1 MSIIRLQTLFLLCL
15 LLFVAVTFAA
25 DDHDHDHDHDHDEEL
40 EHDDHDHDDHEEE
53 NIGLAF
59 AITTGAGL
67 AALIGACSIFCVKKE
82 WVGLISA
89 SLSFSAGVI
98 IYLSFMGL
106 IPESIH
112 MLEDATGSEE
122 ALCHFYALLCVICG
136 LGITVGMEMLF
147 KKLGVHSHG
156 DPSDMSSGSGAD
168 TSSSVAMTNTN
179 GQTTEKE
186 EASNEEEEEDDK
198 VQNDIEKI
206 QNGEEANLSYISY
219 TVAFALI
226 LHHFPEGIATF
237 VSLYYD
243 LEFGVLVAF
252 ALAIHDI
259 PSGICISVTS
269 YCATGSM
276 VRPFVLCGIAALTYP
291 IGALIGWA
299 VVETASDE
307 FKDVFV
313 GVLFGITGGIMLYV
327 AFIEL
332 LPAAILNAKKNER
345 AGHKNVYT
353 ISLCLLFVGFL
364 VMDISAIL
372 LAESGGHSH

>member
-1 MSIIRLQTLFLLCL
+1 MTSAKAAESTPDSGDEDTNAQDME
-15 LLFVAVTFAA
+15 VAIKDAA
-25 DDHDHDHDHDHDEEL
+25 
-40 EHDDHDHDDHEEE
+40 E
-53 NIGLAF
+53 NEQKS
-59 AITTGAGL
+59 T
-67 AALIGACSIFCVKKE
+67 
-82 WVGLISA
+82 
-89 SLSFSAGVI
+89 
-98 IYLSFMGL
+98 
-106 IPESIH
+106 
-112 MLEDATGSEE
+112 D
-122 ALCHFYALLCVICG
+122 
-136 LGITVGMEMLF
+136 
-147 KKLGVHSHG
+147 
-156 DPSDMSSGSGAD
+156 
-168 TSSSVAMTNTN
+168 
-179 GQTTEKE
+179 
-186 EASNEEEEEDDK
+186 
-198 VQNDIEKI
+198 
-206 QNGEEANLSYISY
+206 LSYISY

-269 YCATGSM
+269 YCATGSI